1 MARLERGMDAK
12 IDHINDLVAS
22 VKSDNNMDAM
32 GELLVMFKPML
43 IKTCDKWSKYFDP
56 SHKLV
61 SFDEILSD
69 AEFWFMK
76 YTMEKYTIDGDATY
90 NKFIKDHIDQ
100 RIRYIYERQLKYYRG
115 LIFPDPDR
123 NSEADGIDAFE
134 KVIYNYSSIVSDAE
148 TFEDMIIE
156 DNETKMRNALA
167 HRIMDIVGNS
177 NTFNEREKKIFND
190 VICNGVTQD
199 EMSKRLGI
207 SRTRVVQIIKKVKS
221 KLRNEMEKDN
231 QLWEIITQTDIMFDV

>member
-32 GELLVMFKPML
+32 GELLAMFKPML

-76 YTMEKYTIDGDATY
+76 YTIEKYTIDGDATY

-123 NSEADGIDAFE
+123 NSEVEGIDAFE
-134 KVIYNYSSIVSDAE
+134 KVIYNYSSTVSDAE
-148 TFEDMIIE
+148 TLEDTIIE

-167 HRIMDIVGNS
+167 HRIMDIVSNS
-177 NTFNEREKKIFND
+177 NTFNDREKKIFND

-207 SRTRVVQIIKKVKS
+207 SRTRVVQIIKKVKP